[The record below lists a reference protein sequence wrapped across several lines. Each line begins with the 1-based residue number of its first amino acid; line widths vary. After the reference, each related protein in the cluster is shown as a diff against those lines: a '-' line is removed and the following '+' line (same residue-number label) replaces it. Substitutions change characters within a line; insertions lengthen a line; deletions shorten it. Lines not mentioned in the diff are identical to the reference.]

1 MSLLQL
7 SSSHG
12 FCSLSSSY
20 SNNNNL
26 SSRNFIIP
34 IHSSTTKFSTRT
46 VVRAISTVPD
56 TNKTTTTDTDTT
68 QPSQA
73 PPSVGLAFIHPV
85 LLPDGTPDI
94 HYRTACGGQKL
105 REIMLDSNIELYGP
119 YVCNAILSSSF
130 FFYNHGRPLLNCG
143 GSGNCAT
150 CMVEVIEDGGLL
162 NPRTDKEKEH
172 LKRKPKNW
180 RLACQATVGKS
191 DSTGALVIQQL
202 PEWKGHEFKY
212 KKPEDDAEDS

>member
-20 SNNNNL
+20 SHNNL
-26 SSRNFIIP
+26 TKNFIIP
-34 IHSSTTKFSTRT
+34 IHSSTKFSTRT

-56 TNKTTTTDTDTT
+56 TDTTTTTDTDTT

-94 HYRTACGGQKL
+94 HYRTTCGGQKL
-105 REIMLDSNIELYGP
+105 REIMLDSNIDLYGP
-119 YVCNAILSSSF
+119 Y
-130 FFYNHGRPLLNCG
+130 GRPLLNCG

-180 RLACQATVGKS
+180 RLACQATVGKP
-191 DSTGALVIQQL
+191 DSTGAVVIQQL

-212 KKPEDDAEDS
+212 QKPEDDDAEDS